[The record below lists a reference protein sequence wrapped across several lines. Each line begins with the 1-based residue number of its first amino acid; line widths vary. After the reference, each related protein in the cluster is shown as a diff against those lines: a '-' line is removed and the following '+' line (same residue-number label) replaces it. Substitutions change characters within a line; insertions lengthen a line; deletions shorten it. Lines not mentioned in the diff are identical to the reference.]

1 MFLLVLDI
9 FMFLTIPQ
17 NLSNSELL
25 IELAISLWIILLV
38 CAIFTPLI
46 GYWYKTRIKNAIIR
60 IQHLRDLKKLKS
72 HRRQGH
78 IEDNAI

>member
-1 MFLLVLDI
+1 ML
-9 FMFLTIPQ
+9 LTIPQ
-17 NLSNSELL
+17 NLSNSDFL

-38 CAIFTPLI
+38 CVIFTPLI

-72 HRRQGH
+72 KRRQGH